1 MDASQVP
8 VWMWGGFAL
17 IAASLLLTRKRGPS
31 SKEGRSPFQPV
42 DGLVHEV
49 VKNGSGDRPARHD
62 RVSVHYTG
70 WLPDGTVFDSSI
82 PRRQPLRF
90 TAGRGEVIAGWDESV
105 LDMQVGETRIVTIP
119 PEKAYGDR
127 RMGPI
132 PPGACLK
139 FEMTLEA
146 IERLS

>member
-1 MDASQVP
+1 MSL
-8 VWMWGGFAL
+8 WIWGVLAL
-17 IAASLLLTRKRGPS
+17 IIAGLLLTRKRGPGS
-31 SKEGRSPFQPV
+31 PDGRAPFQPV
-42 DGLVHEV
+42 DRLVHEV
-49 VKNGSGDRPARHD
+49 VRKGSGNRPSRHD

-90 TAGRGEVIAGWDESV
+90 AAGRGEVIAGWDESV

-132 PPGACLK
+132 PPGSCLR
-139 FEMTLEA
+139 FEMTREA